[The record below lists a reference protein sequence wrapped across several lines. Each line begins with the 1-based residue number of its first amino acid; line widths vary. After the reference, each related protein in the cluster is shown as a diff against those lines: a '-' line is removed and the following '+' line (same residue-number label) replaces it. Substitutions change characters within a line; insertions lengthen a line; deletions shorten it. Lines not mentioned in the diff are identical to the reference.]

1 MMFAMHRISP
11 TLSLQLDAVRAGA
24 AFYVVVHHL
33 AQAWGFDQ
41 GAGLVFRFGQE
52 AVLLF
57 FLLSGFVIFANERD
71 RAVHPMG
78 YYLRRI
84 RRIYPPLIVAMLV
97 SLCVALWNGRQLASA
112 DWISALATLAGLQD
126 VAALK
131 PGVIANPFLGN
142 TPLWSLSYELFFYLV
157 FPPILRAWIAKP
169 VVTEHLIGLAC
180 CLLYAA
186 FAFAPNHFALVG
198 SYFLVWW
205 SGAMVANAY
214 MSGARNFLV
223 MKRTLVWLMALCGV
237 ALAVVIQQGYR
248 GLGVHPFL
256 ELRHFLFGM
265 VVIVAAFS
273 PFGRLIARRTQNVA
287 RYLAMLAGVSY
298 GIYVLHYP
306 LLIHLDV
313 ARNPIGFALA
323 FAGLLALSYL
333 VEIRLPQLLP
343 KAPKT

>member
-1 MMFAMHRISP
+1 MSVTHRISP
-11 TLSLQLDAVRAGA
+11 ALSLQLDAVRAGA

-33 AQAWGFDQ
+33 AQAWGFDH

-71 RAVHPMG
+71 RVAHPMG

-97 SLCVALWNGRQLASA
+97 SFCVALWNGRQLTSA
-112 DWISALATLAGLQD
+112 DWVDAMATLVGLQD
-126 VAALK
+126 VVALK

-157 FPPILRAWIAKP
+157 FPPTLRAWIAKP
-169 VVTEHLIGLAC
+169 VATEHLVGLAC
-180 CLLYAA
+180 CVLYAA
-186 FAFAPNHFALVG
+186 FALAPNHFALVG

-214 MSGARNFLV
+214 MSGARNCLA
-223 MKRTLVWLMALCGV
+223 MKRTIVWLLALCGM
-237 ALAVVIQQGYR
+237 ALAVVMQQGYR

-256 ELRHFLFGM
+256 ELRHFLFGI
-265 VVIVAAFS
+265 VVIIAAFS
-273 PFGRLIARRTQNVA
+273 PFGRFIARQTQDTA
-287 RYLAMLAGVSY
+287 RYLAMWAGVSY

-306 LLIHLDV
+306 LLIQFDV
-313 ARNPIGFALA
+313 ARNPIGFAIA
-323 FAGLLALSYL
+323 FVSLLALSYL
-333 VEIRLPQLLP
+333 VEIRLPRLLP